1 MYFMLEIF
9 LNEFISAVFQLVAF
23 SIIPVIWWF
32 ITARKECNYF
42 KWIGL
47 KRISHEKSI
56 VSTILITLS
65 AAAVYIIL
73 TYLCINLL
81 SGDITTAGSQF
92 AGMGISAVP
101 AALIYAFIQT
111 SLSEEIVFRG
121 FILKRVANK
130 FGFAAGNIV
139 QAVLF
144 GLMHGVP
151 FGLAS
156 HNIVVTVL
164 ITIIPGAFGW
174 YQGFLNEKRCGGS
187 IFPSWILHGT
197 MNFIVALTSL

>member
-9 LNEFISAVFQLVAF
+9 LNEFISAVFQIVAF
-23 SIIPVIWWF
+23 SIIPVIWWL

-73 TYLCINLL
+73 TYLCISLL
-81 SGDITTAGSQF
+81 SGEITTAGSRF
-92 AGMGISAVP
+92 SGMGISAVP
-101 AALIYAFIQT
+101 AVLIYAFIQT

-174 YQGFLNEKRCGGS
+174 YQGFLNEKRCVGS